1 MGAVGGRRS
10 LEGFRGPNAA
20 PNIIAM
26 LPSRICGS
34 RRSARSLRFLAE
46 RFAEPFFLVI
56 SQHSRRRRPLLRR
69 RASVFA
75 RKLRIA
81 TPISEVVRARARDAR
96 VHVHLDRPRAFI
108 SSWEVLSAIWVDC
121 NCQLSIVNCRFRC
134 SASAYPGGQY
144 TCHSVLSCNCRLS
157 IVDCRSRNE
166 RECKRIRS
174 RLL

>member
-75 RKLRIA
+75 EAANCNAHLGSCA
-81 TPISEVVRARARDAR
+81 RARAMRACTYTST
-96 VHVHLDRPRAFI
+96 DRAP
-108 SSWEVLSAIWVDC
+108 SDQLEGAIWVDC

-134 SASAYPGGQY
+134 SAYPGGQ
-144 TCHSVLSCNCRLS
+144 LQLS
-157 IVDCRSRNE
+157 IVNCGLSISLGRNE
-166 RECKRIRS
+166 REGKRIRS